1 MLFKTP
7 HFLFP
12 TLLLAIILQGCG
24 QPEEEDSRKWYKGN
38 LHTHSYW
45 SDGDEFPE
53 IIMDWYKSHGYHFV
67 ALTDHNIF
75 AEGEKWVT
83 INEDSVYQT
92 AFQKYLKQYG
102 EDWVNYTDED
112 GTVQVQLK
120 TYAEYAPLFEE
131 EERFLMIP
139 AQEISDGYKGKPLH
153 LNVTNLDKIFLPT
166 GGESVA
172 EVLQNN
178 INAVLERR
186 RETGQPMLV
195 HINHPNF
202 RWAITLQDI
211 VKLKGERFFE
221 VYNGH
226 PQVHNM
232 GDGLR
237 MGTER
242 MWDFINI
249 AYIQKGQPLLYGL
262 ATDDSHNYHHLGR
275 EFSNSGRGW
284 VMVLADS
291 LKPGALIDALEEGD
305 FYATTGVNLDKIG
318 YTDNTL
324 YVKATEESGVSY
336 TIEFIGCREGE
347 RETEVLATV
356 NGSEARFE
364 VTPDLL
370 FVRAK
375 ITSTRRQTNPV
386 EDMEFEMAWVQPVRP
401 S

>member
-1 MLFKTP
+1 MHKKLPSLIF
-7 HFLFP
+7 
-12 TLLLAIILQGCG
+12 LLAALGLQLAGCRSTS
-24 QPEEEDSRKWYKGN
+24 EEDTRKWYKGN

-53 IIMDWYKSHGYHFV
+53 VIMDWYKSHGYHFV

-83 INEDSVYQT
+83 LNEDSVYQQG
-92 AFQKYLKQYG
+92 FQKYLKKYG
-102 EDWVNYTDED
+102 EEWVSYKEEEGKTL
-112 GTVQVQLK
+112 VKLK
-120 TYAEYAPLFEE
+120 TYEEYAPLFEE
-131 EERFLMIP
+131 KERFLMIP

-249 AYIQKGQPLLYGL
+249 AYIQKEQPLLFGL
-262 ATDDSHNYHHLGR
+262 ATDDSHNYHLFGR

-291 LKPGALIDALEEGD
+291 LEPGSLIDALENGD
-305 FYATTGVNLDKIG
+305 FYATTGVNLDKIQFK
-318 YTDNTL
+318 DNVL
-324 YVKATEESGVSY
+324 YVKATEEPGVTY
-336 TIEFIGCREGE
+336 TIEFIGCKKDE
-347 RETEVLATV
+347 RETEVLASTE
-356 NGSEARFE
+356 GSEASFN
-364 VTPDLL
+364 VTPNHL

-375 ITSTRRQTNPV
+375 ITSSRKQQNPV
-386 EDMEFEMAWVQPVRP
+386 EDMVYEMAWIQPVRP
-401 S
+401 E